1 MGTSRFLGGFRR
13 AACPMTVAQAAP
25 ATPQWHRKMNTG
37 SRIVLI
43 MAPSSIQTMEKRGL
57 PSARIRLL
65 MALVKISSGIPTAV
79 MRV

>member
-1 MGTSRFLGGFRR
+1 
-13 AACPMTVAQAAP
+13 
-25 ATPQWHRKMNTG
+25 
-37 SRIVLI
+37 